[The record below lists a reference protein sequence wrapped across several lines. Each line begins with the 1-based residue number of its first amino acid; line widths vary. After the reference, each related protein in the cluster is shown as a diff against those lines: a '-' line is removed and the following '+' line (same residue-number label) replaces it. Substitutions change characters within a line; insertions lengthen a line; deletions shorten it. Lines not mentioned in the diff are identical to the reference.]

1 MLTSK
6 KPRPILHTSRGKVVA
21 PAAPRSS
28 AAPPAADEVVVER
41 TELIRSS
48 AAPPAAD
55 EVVVERAELIAVAAY
70 FRAEKRNF
78 SPGGEIDDWL
88 AAEREIDGAEPAASK
103 AAGSA

>member
-21 PAAPRSS
+21 PAAP
-28 AAPPAADEVVVER
+28 
-41 TELIRSS
+41 RSS